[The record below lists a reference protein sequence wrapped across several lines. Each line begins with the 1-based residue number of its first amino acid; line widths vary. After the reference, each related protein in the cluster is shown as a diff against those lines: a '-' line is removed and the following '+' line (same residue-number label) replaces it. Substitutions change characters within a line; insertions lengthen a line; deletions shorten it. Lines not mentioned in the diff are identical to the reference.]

1 MSIKPTGNYN
11 FQNLSKIS
19 AASKPD
25 RAPTTWTL
33 DKIRNIR
40 QNFEQE
46 TIAMRNLL
54 GDSELQTMLVA
65 MYEGTEQLLNRS
77 VSDFAVMQYLE
88 DLKQTALEFRQQGMT
103 GNSYRSSLLEHSN
116 NSLSRILVTG

>member
-1 MSIKPTGNYN
+1 MSIKPTDNNN
-11 FQNLSKIS
+11 FQNLSNTS
-19 AASKPD
+19 AASKPKQ
-25 RAPTTWTL
+25 APPTWTI
-33 DKIRNIR
+33 DKIRNMR

-46 TIAMRNLL
+46 TIAMHNLL

-88 DLKQTALEFRQQGMT
+88 DLK
-103 GNSYRSSLLEHSN
+103 
-116 NSLSRILVTG
+116 

>member
-1 MSIKPTGNYN
+1 MSIKPTGNNN
-11 FQNLSKIS
+11 FQNLSKTS
-19 AASKPD
+19 AISKPD
-25 RAPTTWTL
+25 LTPPTWTL
-33 DKIRNIR
+33 DKIRNMR

-46 TIAMRNLL
+46 TIAMHNLL

-103 GNSYRSSLLEHSN
+103 ENSYRSSLLEHSI

>member
-1 MSIKPTGNYN
+1 MSIKPAGNNN
-11 FQNLSKIS
+11 FQNLSQTS

-25 RAPTTWTL
+25 QAPPTWTL
-33 DKIRNIR
+33 DKIRNMR

-46 TIAMRNLL
+46 TIAMRDLL

-65 MYEGTEQLLNRS
+65 MYEGTEQLLNSS

>member
-1 MSIKPTGNYN
+1 
-11 FQNLSKIS
+11 
-19 AASKPD
+19 
-25 RAPTTWTL
+25 
-33 DKIRNIR
+33 
-40 QNFEQE
+40 
-46 TIAMRNLL
+46 MRYLL

-77 VSDFAVMQYLE
+77 VSDFSAMQYLE

>member
-1 MSIKPTGNYN
+1 
-11 FQNLSKIS
+11 
-19 AASKPD
+19 
-25 RAPTTWTL
+25 
-33 DKIRNIR
+33 
-40 QNFEQE
+40 
-46 TIAMRNLL
+46 MRNLL

>member
-1 MSIKPTGNYN
+1 MSIKPTGNNN
-11 FQNLSKIS
+11 FQNLLNTS

-25 RAPTTWTL
+25 RAPPTWTL
-33 DKIRNIR
+33 DMIRNMR

-46 TIAMRNLL
+46 TIAMRDLL

>member
-1 MSIKPTGNYN
+1 MH
-11 FQNLSKIS
+11 
-19 AASKPD
+19 D
-25 RAPTTWTL
+25 
-33 DKIRNIR
+33 
-40 QNFEQE
+40 
-46 TIAMRNLL
+46 LL

-88 DLKQTALEFRQQGMT
+88 DLKQTALEFRLQGMT

>member
-1 MSIKPTGNYN
+1 MSIKPAGNNN
-11 FQNLSKIS
+11 FQNLSQTS
-19 AASKPD
+19 AAFKPNQ
-25 RAPTTWTL
+25 APPTWTL
-33 DKIRNIR
+33 DKIRNMR

-46 TIAMRNLL
+46 TIGMRNLL
-54 GDSELQTMLVA
+54 GDSKLQTMLVA

-88 DLKQTALEFRQQGMT
+88 DLKQTALEFQQQGMT
-103 GNSYRSSLLEHSN
+103 GNSYRTSLLEHSN